1 MITYVKCGDY
11 ICRYIDIRLYMLS
24 NYIYKYY
31 FCLYLQCVP
40 NEFLSKHEDLHGKFV
55 ELKVGG
61 KSWFVKLNY
70 YLQGSRFHAGWRK
83 FQEECK
89 LKKGDI
95 CLFELIDEKKCV
107 FKVSFV
113 TKIS

>member
-1 MITYVKCGDY
+1 MQ
-11 ICRYIDIRLYMLS
+11 R
-24 NYIYKYY
+24 
-31 FCLYLQCVP
+31 VP

-70 YLQGSRFHAGWRK
+70 YLQGSRFYAGWRK

-89 LKKGDI
+89 LKFGDI